1 MKISKGIVASI
12 IIIAISGLAF
22 TAGFLRERVVT
33 EIEEIK
39 GTIANDEIL
48 VERMGSK
55 ISDIL
60 LFDFISTN
68 DARNEI
74 NNFKELAIEYDILDE
89 NLTAEEIL
97 IFKGR
102 LQASINKYENILR
115 NSYLGQLIDHFD
127 LTSNETDYYF
137 AAFDPDGYNYSITSD
152 EFFDLDNSMGLYT
165 IQTKADFLVQIKN
178 TTYWLPIL
186 VLTHDEYTIPE
197 AQDNW
202 ALLYRSK
209 QSQIQ
214 HSIINNTQLLADLE
228 TEASYYSYGVTA
240 ITVTTILASAMAAQ
254 LSDKERERDFSHV
267 KAKIY
272 DDESMIITKMNR
284 LAIPVLII
292 ALALSILGLLLPF
305 LIGLIT

>member
-1 MKISKGIVASI
+1 MKLTKGLMASI
-12 IIIAISGLAF
+12 IIITISGLAF

-48 VERMGSK
+48 VERIGSK

-68 DARNEI
+68 DARNEL
-74 NNFKELAIEYDILDE
+74 KKSQELAIEYDILDE
-89 NLTAEEIL
+89 NLTAEEKSIYN
-97 IFKGR
+97 GR
-102 LQASINKYENILR
+102 LKTSINKYENILL

-127 LTSNETDYYF
+127 LASNEVDYYF
-137 AAFDPDGYNYSITSD
+137 ATYVPFGYNYSITSD
-152 EFFDLDNSMGLYT
+152 EFFDLDNSLGLYT
-165 IQTKADFLVQIKN
+165 IETKTEFLTQLKN
-178 TTYWLPIL
+178 STFWEAELGLTY
-186 VLTHDEYTIPE
+186 DEYIVPDS
-197 AQDNW
+197 QDNW
-202 ALLYRSK
+202 AILYRRK

-214 HSIINNTQLLADLE
+214 QLIINNTQLLADLE
-228 TEASYYSYGVTA
+228 SEVSYYSYGVTA
-240 ITVTTILASAMAAQ
+240 ITVATILASAMATQ
-254 LSDKERERDFSHV
+254 LYNKRRERDFSHI

-272 DDESMIITKMNR
+272 EDESMIITKIDR
-284 LAIPVLII
+284 LAFPILIL